1 MRTLEI
7 KRSIFITWFDNLLP
21 DYQELLLAARR
32 VKPNAQAPYSGF
44 KVGAAVLDVAGYV
57 STGVNVE
64 RCTYTQ
70 TTHAEQNAI
79 DNMVSKYGPMAISA
93 IAIDA
98 VNDDRRLLVDEV
110 VLNDLIF
117 PCGHC
122 LQIIWEN
129 CLTDTTRGVT
139 IISYLDSKNL
149 VALAP
154 ISSLLPVRFG
164 PNNLGLDVFSKL
176 REDR

>member
-21 DYQELLLAARR
+21 DSQELLLAARR
-32 VKPNAQAPYSGF
+32 VKPNAQA
-44 KVGAAVLDVAGYV
+44 
-57 STGVNVE
+57 
-64 RCTYTQ
+64 Q
-70 TTHAEQNAI
+70 QNAI